1 MLHDYIMNSLPETSP
16 TYLITG
22 LGNPGRQYQASR
34 HNIGFMLVTHLAE
47 KLGIAFT
54 RVESKALVT
63 KTNYQDSSVILAK
76 PQTYMNL
83 SGQPVSSLVRFY
95 KIQLDHLL
103 VVYDDVDLP
112 FGRIRIRPS
121 GGSAGQKGMQSIIS
135 QLGSQDF
142 PRMRMGIGRP
152 PGSKSAAS
160 YVLRDFSGEDADFLP
175 PILDRGVDAV
185 LTFISEDLTT
195 AMNRY
200 NSKIDNEEQ

>member
-1 MLHDYIMNSLPETSP
+1 MLHDYIMNLLPETSP

-103 VVYDDVDLP
+103 KTWILIA
-112 FGRIRIRPS
+112 RC
-121 GGSAGQKGMQSIIS
+121 
-135 QLGSQDF
+135 
-142 PRMRMGIGRP
+142 
-152 PGSKSAAS
+152 
-160 YVLRDFSGEDADFLP
+160 GE
-175 PILDRGVDAV
+175 
-185 LTFISEDLTT
+185 
-195 AMNRY
+195 
-200 NSKIDNEEQ
+200 

>member
-1 MLHDYIMNSLPETSP
+1 MNLLPETSP
-16 TYLITG
+16 TYLIAG

-47 KLGIAFT
+47 KLGTAFT
-54 RVESKALVT
+54 RVQSKALVT

-83 SGQPVSSLVRFY
+83 SGQAVSSLVRFH
-95 KIQLDHLL
+95 KIELDHLL
-103 VVYDDVDLP
+103 VIYDDVDLP

-135 QLGSQDF
+135 QLGTQDF

-152 PGSKSAAS
+152 LGSKGAAS

-175 PILDRGVDAV
+175 PILDRGADAV
-185 LTFISEDLTT
+185 LTFISEDLMT

-200 NSKIDNEEQ
+200 NSKIDDEEQ

>member
-1 MLHDYIMNSLPETSP
+1 MNSLPETSP
-16 TYLITG
+16 TYLIAG

-54 RVESKALVT
+54 RLESKALVT
-63 KTNYQDSSVILAK
+63 KTNYQDRSVILAK

-83 SGQPVSSLVRFY
+83 SGQAVGSLVRFY

-112 FGRIRIRPS
+112 YGRIRIRPS

-135 QLGSQDF
+135 QLGTQDF

-152 PGSKSAAS
+152 PGSKGAAA

-175 PILDRGVDAV
+175 PILDQGVDAV